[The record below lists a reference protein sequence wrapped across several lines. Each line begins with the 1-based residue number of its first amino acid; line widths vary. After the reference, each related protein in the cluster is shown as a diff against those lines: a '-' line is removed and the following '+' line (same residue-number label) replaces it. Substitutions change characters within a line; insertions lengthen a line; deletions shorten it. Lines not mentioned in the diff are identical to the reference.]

1 MNVNNQAVE
10 LVLKMQCGKCKKAF
24 DDNKKFQRHLN
35 DWNSRCSNANASMTM
50 NQIVCF
56 KMHGTLF
63 MVAPNELQRT
73 LMAALT
79 NPLHITQS
87 PPSAYMPGEFIS

>member
-10 LVLKMQCGKCKKAF
+10 LVLKVQCGKCGKAF
-24 DDNKKFQRHLN
+24 DDNKKFRWHLN
-35 DWNSRCSNANASMTM
+35 DWNNRCSNANASM
-50 NQIVCF
+50 NQILCF